1 MDIEPKASASYGAIS
16 EEIDAAERALWVDS
30 MRAKV
35 VITGRVPT
43 VEETAREMGVPAKRV
58 RELTRL
64 MTAIMEE
71 RLGKRRVTKRKRAT
85 RR

>member
-1 MDIEPKASASYGAIS
+1 MP
-16 EEIDAAERALWVDS
+16 
-30 MRAKV
+30 AKV
-35 VITGRVPT
+35 LITGRVPT
-43 VEETAREMGVPAKRV
+43 VEETAKVMGVSRKRV

-71 RLGKRRVTKRKRAT
+71 RLGKGRVAKRKRAT